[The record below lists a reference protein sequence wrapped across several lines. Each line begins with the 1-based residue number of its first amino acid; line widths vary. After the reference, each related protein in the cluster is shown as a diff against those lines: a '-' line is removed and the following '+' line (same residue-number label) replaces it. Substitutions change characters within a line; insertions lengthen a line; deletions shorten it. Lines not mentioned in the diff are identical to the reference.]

1 MQLSRTSSTR
11 QGLSCMFRTA
21 LLAYALLAYALLQE
35 GTKIAASAT
44 ASVRVSVGPKFV
56 AAASAALEPGREWA
70 TSCSALR
77 SEVWPTPG
85 LPVTFF
91 PQAHAKAE
99 VAGKYSRKG
108 ENRRRNTKPQDRRA
122 FSWFGVLSLG
132 YIGFIGFTGF
142 IGFENSGIAGS
153 G

>member
-11 QGLSCMFRTA
+11 QGLSCMFRT
-21 LLAYALLAYALLQE
+21 ALLAYALLQE

-56 AAASAALEPGREWA
+56 AAASAASEPGREWA

-99 VAGKYSRKG
+99 VAGKIEYSRKG

-132 YIGFIGFTGF
+132 CIGFIGFTGF